1 MAAGSGASTLLKDF
15 RAFVMRGNVLDLAVA
30 VVIGAAFNAVV
41 NSLVKNVV
49 LQLIAAIA
57 GKPDFSTLY
66 FTINHSQI
74 RYGQF
79 ITDVINFLI
88 VAAAVF
94 VIVRVFQ
101 TLQDRR
107 RKGQIDPEDGP
118 APTDEAL
125 LLAEIRDLLAAQAG
139 RPATPPPSPAA

>member
-1 MAAGSGASTLLKDF
+1 MAAGSSASTLLKDF
-15 RAFVMRGNVLDLAVA
+15 RAFIMRGNVLDLAVA
-30 VVIGAAFNAVV
+30 VIIGVAFNAVV
-41 NSLVKNVV
+41 NSLVKNVI

-66 FTINHSQI
+66 FAINHSQI

-88 VAAAVF
+88 IAAAVF
-94 VIVRVFQ
+94 LIVRVFQ

-107 RKGQIDPEDGP
+107 KKGQLDPEDIP
-118 APTDEAL
+118 APTDEAVL
-125 LLAEIRDLLAAQAG
+125 LGEIRDLLAAQAG
-139 RPATPPPSPAA
+139 RPTTPPPSPTA